1 MRRSY
6 PCAQRR
12 SNRSQLE
19 SKFEAIEQQLTS
31 ARDYQVP
38 DGLAGE
44 RADVGIARLLGL
56 SRSQAAEILEAG
68 SVRSNQKVLNKSDRL
83 ELDAWLEIEMP
94 KPKAPPQIVAEFI
107 DDLKVIYQDTD
118 IVVVD
123 KPAGVAAHPSVGWDG
138 PSVGGALLALGIE
151 MSTSGV
157 AERQGIVSRLDV
169 GTSGLMVLTKT
180 EIAYSRMKQA
190 FRDRSVDKTYRAL
203 VQGHPDPFS
212 GTIDAPIG
220 RHQKHEYKFAVDQD
234 GKPSVTHYETLE
246 AFRAATLVDIK
257 LETGRTH
264 QIRVHF
270 SAFKHPLVG
279 DSLYG
284 CDSALAAKL
293 SLDRQWLHATK
304 LCFLHPTSGEYVTF
318 ESEYPADL
326 AAALAKIAEL

>member
-1 MRRSY
+1 VTQEKLVQVTEGLDGTRADAGVAKLLGMSRSSV
-6 PCAQRR
+6 A
-12 SNRSQLE
+12 
-19 SKFEAIEQQLTS
+19 AIIEQ
-31 ARDYQVP
+31 
-38 DGLAGE
+38 GLVQQNDLVIG
-44 RADVGIARLLGL
+44 
-56 SRSQAAEILEAG
+56 
-68 SVRSNQKVLNKSDRL
+68 KSDSL
-83 ELDAWLEIEMP
+83 VADAWLRITLP
-94 KPKAPPQIVAEFI
+94 KPKAPLELVAQNVEG
-107 DDLKVIYQDTD
+107 LKVVYQDHD

-190 FRDRSVDKTYRAL
+190 FRDRVVDKTYHSL
-203 VQGHPDPFS
+203 VQGHPDPS
-212 GTIDAPIG
+212 AGTIDTPIA
-220 RHQKHEYKFAVDQD
+220 RHLKHEYKFAVSLD
-234 GKPSVTHYETLE
+234 GKPSVTHYKTLE
-246 AFRAATLVDIK
+246 AFASASLLEIE

-284 CDSALAAKL
+284 CDSKLALRL
-293 SLDRQWLHATK
+293 GMERQWLHAMK
-304 LCFLHPTSGEYVTF
+304 LGFIHPTKGEYVSF
-318 ESEYPADL
+318 ESSYSQDL
-326 AAALAKIAEL
+326 THALEVLRTS